1 MTRPEISIILPCYN
15 EGPTFERSVH
25 QIIKVLDS
33 LKKTWEVIFVE
44 DKSTDE
50 TRHLVEKLTE
60 QIKNSNLRAF
70 SAKAAAKTKQ
80 GFGGQAKAIYHSK
93 NQGRGKS
100 VADGIKTAKGDICG
114 YLDVDCEVSPAYIS
128 LFLKELDKGF
138 DMVIGRRFY
147 ESGPKSSTRFVA
159 SKLYAFVVKLAF
171 NIPIEDTEVGFKFFK
186 RSKILPI
193 CAKVKNKHWF
203 WDTEICARAS
213 WAGLK
218 IGQVPV
224 LFMRRHDKRSTV
236 RLFADS
242 LDHITSL
249 IKLRTQRPSRYR

>member
-1 MTRPEISIILPCYN
+1 MTKPEISIILACYN
-15 EGPTFERSVH
+15 EGPTFKKSVKRIVAEI
-25 QIIKVLDS
+25 QKIKAQ
-33 LKKTWEVIFVE
+33 WEIIFVD
-44 DKSTDE
+44 DKSSDE
-50 TRHLVEKLTE
+50 TK
-60 QIKNSNLRAF
+60 KNIECMLAEINNS
-70 SAKAAAKTKQ
+70 
-80 GFGGQAKAIYHSK
+80 KAIYHSR
-93 NQGRGKS
+93 NQGRGRS
-100 VADGIKTAKGDICG
+100 VSDGIRSAKGKVCG

-159 SKLYAFVVKLAF
+159 SKLYAFVVKLAL
-171 NIPIEDTEVGFKFFK
+171 NIPVEDTEVGFKFFK

-218 IGQVPV
+218 ISQVPV
-224 LFMRRHDKRSTV
+224 LFIRRHDKRSTV

-242 LDHITSL
+242 LDYITSL
-249 IKLRTQRPSRYR
+249 IKLRSQRPSI